1 MTEFFDVLV
10 NRHPVSLPFTTP
22 TYSNAAY
29 RLLGYVVEAVTG
41 VPYAEAVAQSVF
53 HPLGLTKSSTSSPG
67 NNGVGVIPPGNSG
80 WGRPLGDE
88 VS

>member
-1 MTEFFDVLV
+1 MLLK
-10 NRHPVSLPFTTP
+10 RRPVSLPFNTP

-41 VPYAEAVAQSVF
+41 TSYTEAVAKSVF
-53 HPLGLTKSSTSSPG
+53 QPLGLQNTSTSSPRG
-67 NNGVGVIPPGNSG
+67 TGVGVIPPGNSG